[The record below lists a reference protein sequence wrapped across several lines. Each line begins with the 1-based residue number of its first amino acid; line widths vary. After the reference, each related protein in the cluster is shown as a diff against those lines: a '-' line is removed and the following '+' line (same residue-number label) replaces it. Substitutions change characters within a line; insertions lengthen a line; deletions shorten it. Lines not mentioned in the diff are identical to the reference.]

1 MPKSKFQRHKTLAL
15 PDECIV
21 SFEGKHYV
29 FKQKDTNN
37 FEMIAVE
44 IGSSGDGFT
53 EILNADNLKN
63 SKIVQQGAYTL
74 LMVMKN
80 KGEE

>member
-1 MPKSKFQRHKTLAL
+1 M

-21 SFEGKHYV
+21 SFEGKHFV
-29 FKQKDTNN
+29 FKQKDAAN

-44 IGSSGDGFT
+44 VGSSGDGFT

-74 LMVMKN
+74 LMAMKN

>member
-1 MPKSKFQRHKTLAL
+1 
-15 PDECIV
+15 
-21 SFEGKHYV
+21 
-29 FKQKDTNN
+29 
-37 FEMIAVE
+37 MIAVE